1 MCSVAFD
8 QGSKHFARFKFGVL
22 SVLKEANSVFISM
35 QETVQV
41 RDAADGPDLH
51 RRPAGP
57 PTAQKLILGNRIRLL
72 IFCRFCCTKCLLDFP
87 TFWKPESLPR
97 PYVIVIRTNVTVP
110 TQKNRSLQNY
120 LLLSNIFFFWRD
132 LKKISDGRK
141 TRNIPPTK
149 KPRETKCNQSKK
161 KLQDKHV

>member
-41 RDAADGPDLH
+41 RDAADGPDLY

-57 PTAQKLILGNRIRLL
+57 PAAQKLILGNRIRLL
-72 IFCRFCCTKCLLDFP
+72 IFCRFCCTKCLLGFP
-87 TFWKPESLPR
+87 TF
-97 PYVIVIRTNVTVP
+97 
-110 TQKNRSLQNY
+110 
-120 LLLSNIFFFWRD
+120 
-132 LKKISDGRK
+132 
-141 TRNIPPTK
+141 
-149 KPRETKCNQSKK
+149 
-161 KLQDKHV
+161 